1 MKLNPNF
8 AKLNESYLFAD
19 IAAKVRA
26 FARENPR
33 ADLISLGIGDVTRPL
48 SPAVICELQAAAHE
62 MAAEETFRGYG
73 PEQGYDFLRE
83 AIVGHYAA
91 KGVVLREDEI
101 FVGDGA
107 KSDLGNMVEL
117 FAKSSVLLPDPV
129 YPAYRD
135 VNVMA
140 GNRVHFAAGNRRNG
154 FKPAPPEGEKFDII
168 YICSPSNPTG
178 AVYTREELK
187 AWVDYAR
194 ATGAVIFF
202 DAAYGAF
209 VRDGSLPTSVFEIE
223 GARECAVEF
232 CSFSKSAGFTGM
244 RCGWTVVPFEL
255 ADGALNKMWLRRQTT
270 KFNGASYVV
279 QRAAAAALGKHG
291 EYENRKT
298 VEYYM
303 SNARVIHDAL
313 TAARIWHTGGVNAP
327 YIWMQCPKG
336 MSSREYF
343 ELLLQKAAAAKS
355 RCGRHPGRR
364 LRQTRRG
371 LFPPDGVRQCGK
383 DCPRRRP
390 PRRRHSVAEEVTDRA
405 GVSPAKITR
414 FIFLFGAPSRRGG
427 RAFVFIKQY
436 L

>member
-1 MKLNPNF
+1 MKLNPNY

-26 FARENPR
+26 FVRENPR

-48 SPAVICELQAAAHE
+48 SPAVICELQAAAHD

-83 AIVGHYAA
+83 AIVRHYAA

-279 QRAAAAALGKHG
+279 QRAAAAALGKQG

-336 MSSREYF
+336 MTSREYF
-343 ELLLQKAAAAKS
+343 DLLLQKAAVV
-355 RCGRHPGRR
+355 GTPGVGFGRR
-364 LRQTRRG
+364 GEGYFRLTAFGNAEKTARA
-371 LFPPDGVRQCGK
+371 
-383 DCPRRRP
+383 
-390 PRRRHSVAEEVTDRA
+390 VARLVDVTLSLK
-405 GVSPAKITR
+405 G
-414 FIFLFGAPSRRGG
+414 
-427 RAFVFIKQY
+427 
-436 L
+436 